1 MRIVVQRVSR
11 ASVSVDDRTIAAIG
25 QGLLLLVGVADGD
38 AEVDLTRLAKKI
50 VDLRIFEDSERKM
63 NRSLRDLEGAVL
75 AVSQFTLC
83 ADTHKGRRPS
93 FAHAAPPSEAGP
105 IFDAFVDALKR
116 EGATVRTGEFGA
128 KMAVQLENDGPV
140 TLVLEV
146 AGGRE
151 SG

>member
-1 MRIVVQRVSR
+1 MRIVLQRVAR
-11 ASVSVDDRTIAAIG
+11 ASVSVGDRTIAAID

-38 AEVDLTRLAKKI
+38 AEVDLARLARKI
-50 VDLRIFEDSERKM
+50 VDLRVFEDGERKM
-63 NRSLRDLEGAVL
+63 NRSLRDIDGAVL

-93 FAHAAPPSEAGP
+93 FAHAAPPSEAEP
-105 IFDAFVDALKR
+105 IFDAFVDALKH
-116 EGATVRTGEFGA
+116 EGASVQTGQFGA

-140 TLVLEV
+140 TLVVEV

-151 SG
+151 NG